1 MRFERFQRFSR
12 FGRCFGGRLGEP
24 LRGYLGWLL
33 EGRSREKGGGR
44 GGILKAFS
52 AVFSR
57 FQPFSIVVI
66 RFQPFSEP
74 FSEYDRTRTA
84 VFRV

>member
-1 MRFERFQRFSR
+1 MRFKRFQRFSG

-44 GGILKAFS
+44 GDILKAFS
-52 AVFSR
+52 GVLRVF
-57 FQPFSIVVI
+57 
-66 RFQPFSEP
+66 
-74 FSEYDRTRTA
+74 
-84 VFRV
+84 